1 MLQPPVQW
9 FGLKTR
15 RVEGERTVMKWPVTK
30 RLSCGVVI
38 LNDQAELLL
47 CHVTGHSHW
56 DLPKGGIHSGETPLQ
71 AALRETEEE
80 SGLVLQPDALL
91 DLGPLPYRPNKGLHL
106 FAALLPRLD
115 TRELHCASCF
125 TDARSERRLPEMDGF
140 GWFAFDRISSLCT
153 PRMAV
158 VLQER
163 LQLAGIL
170 RRLQDLRDG
179 ASAHADAPADATAAA

>member
-1 MLQPPVQW
+1 MY
-9 FGLKTR
+9 GLGK
-15 RVEGERTVMKWPVTK
+15 K

-38 LNDQAELLL
+38 VNDQAELLL

-56 DLPKGGIHSGETPLQ
+56 DLPKGGIHSNETPLQ

-80 SGLVLQPDALL
+80 SGLVLSPTALL
-91 DLGPLPYRPNKGLHL
+91 DLGPLPYRTNKGLHL

-125 TDARSERRLPEMDGF
+125 TDGRNGRRLPEMDGF
-140 GWFAFDRISSLCT
+140 GWFSFDRIGTLCT

-163 LQLAGIL
+163 LQLTGIL
-170 RRLQDLRDG
+170 RRLQGLRGG
-179 ASAHADAPADATAAA
+179 ASAITDTPADATAAA